1 MVKVKVIS
9 RDKRAFAP
17 GAGAPSDLARVQRSQ
32 QPELHPFEKGREYVR
47 ALKCA
52 SATRDDCVSNPL
64 ASYA

>member
-52 SATRDDCVSNPL
+52 SATRD
-64 ASYA
+64 